1 MRNIFS
7 LVAFV
12 SLSLSSWAQ
21 GRIEGK
27 IFEAESKQPVSRII
41 VKLVAPSFE
50 RYTKTNDIGEY
61 FFESL
66 NTGIFTIVI
75 S

>member
-7 LVAFV
+7 LVAFI

-21 GRIEGK
+21 GRIEGR

-41 VKLVAPSFE
+41 VKLVAPTFE
-50 RYTKTNDIGEY
+50 KYTKTNNIGEY
-61 FFESL
+61 FL
-66 NTGIFTIVI
+66 RA
-75 S
+75 